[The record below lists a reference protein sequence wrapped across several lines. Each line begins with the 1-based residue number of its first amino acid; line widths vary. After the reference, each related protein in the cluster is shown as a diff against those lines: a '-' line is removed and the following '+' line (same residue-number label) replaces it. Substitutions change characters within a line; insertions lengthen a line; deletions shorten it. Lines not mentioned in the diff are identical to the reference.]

1 MKNDCINT
9 HCIYREEDGSCETVI
24 NYCKKYIPPKFHE
37 ISTKHSNL
45 FVKGLA
51 TGLNTSEEFQ
61 KLYENMIK
69 LERLS
74 GYSLDKLL
82 EMFAV
87 GWTLEPPKKS
97 CMVSELMKEFE

>member
-9 HCIYREEDGSCETVI
+9 HCIYREEDGSCETDI
-24 NYCKKYIPPKFHE
+24 NYCKEYIPPSFHV
-37 ISTKHSNL
+37 ILTKHAESIM
-45 FVKGLA
+45 KGLA
-51 TGLNTSEEFQ
+51 EGLKTPENFQ
-61 KLYENMIK
+61 KLDENVAK

-82 EMFAV
+82 EMFAA

-97 CMVSELMKEFE
+97 CTVSELMKEFE